1 MAVRSV
7 YGRATGTSPGSVAGL
22 REEVITSAPTI
33 GPAVELQD
41 FSKRFG
47 WNRVLRGIDL
57 RVERGTTLALVGP
70 NGAGKTTLLKCLVT
84 LLHPSGGGGTV
95 CGYDLREET
104 DQIRERVGLVTVRGY
119 IYDDLSAE
127 ENLRFTARMC
137 GLEVSA
143 EGYRA
148 ALARVGLERVA
159 DQRVRTFSTGMRK
172 RVVLA
177 QLRLRPLELALLDEP
192 YAGLDLQGMSL
203 VDEFVREFR
212 AAGTTVIIA
221 SHQAG
226 EATRSA
232 EQTLVLREGRL
243 EPMDHDAA
251 ARSHLSAQDI
261 GAERA

>member
-1 MAVRSV
+1 
-7 YGRATGTSPGSVAGL
+7 L
-22 REEVITSAPTI
+22 K
-33 GPAVELQD
+33 D

>member
-1 MAVRSV
+1 
-7 YGRATGTSPGSVAGL
+7 L
-22 REEVITSAPTI
+22 KE
-33 GPAVELQD
+33 

-47 WNRVLRGIDL
+47 WNRVLRGVDL

-137 GLEVSA
+137 GLDLSA
-143 EGYRA
+143 ESYRA

-212 AAGTTVIIA
+212 ASGTTVIIA

>member
-1 MAVRSV
+1 MS
-7 YGRATGTSPGSVAGL
+7 
-22 REEVITSAPTI
+22 
-33 GPAVELQD
+33 PAVELKD
-41 FSKRFG
+41 LSKRFG

-84 LLHPSGGGGTV
+84 LLHPSGGSGTV
-95 CGYDLREET
+95 CGFDLIEQT
-104 DQIRERVGLVTVRGY
+104 DEIRERVGLLTVRGY

-137 GLEVSA
+137 GLDLRDEDYASA
-143 EGYRA
+143 
-148 ALARVGLERVA
+148 LTRVGLERVA

-192 YAGLDLQGMSL
+192 YAGLDRQGMSL

-243 EPMDHDAA
+243 ESMDHDEA
-251 ARSHLSAQDI
+251 ARSHLSAQNI
-261 GAERA
+261 GAEQA

>member
-1 MAVRSV
+1 MS
-7 YGRATGTSPGSVAGL
+7 
-22 REEVITSAPTI
+22 
-33 GPAVELQD
+33 PAVELKD

-84 LLHPSGGGGTV
+84 LLHPSGGSGSV
-95 CGYDLREET
+95 CGFDLREQT
-104 DQIRERVGLVTVRGY
+104 DEIRERVGLVTVRGY
-119 IYDDLSAE
+119 IYDDLTAE

-137 GLEVSA
+137 GLDLSDQEYQSA
-143 EGYRA
+143 
-148 ALARVGLERVA
+148 LTRVGLDRVA

-192 YAGLDLQGMSL
+192 YAGLDRQGMSL

-232 EQTLVLREGRL
+232 EQTLILREGKL
-243 EPMDHDAA
+243 HPMDHDEA
-251 ARSHLSAQDI
+251 ARSHLSAQNL
-261 GAERA
+261 GAEQA

>member
-1 MAVRSV
+1 MS
-7 YGRATGTSPGSVAGL
+7 
-22 REEVITSAPTI
+22 
-33 GPAVELQD
+33 PAVELTD

-95 CGYDLREET
+95 CGFDLRHQSDE
-104 DQIRERVGLVTVRGY
+104 IRERVGLVTVRGY
-119 IYDDLSAE
+119 VYDDLSAR

-137 GLEVSA
+137 GLDLSA
-143 EGYRA
+143 EDYEA

-192 YAGLDLQGMSL
+192 YAGLDRQGMSL
-203 VDEFVREFR
+203 VDEFVREYR
-212 AAGTTVIIA
+212 ATGTTVIIA

-226 EATRSA
+226 EATRTA
-232 EQTLVLREGRL
+232 EQTLSLREGRL
-243 EPMDHDAA
+243 EPMDHDEA
-251 ARSHLSAQDI
+251 ARTHLSAQNL
-261 GAERA
+261 GAGQA

>member
-1 MAVRSV
+1 MS
-7 YGRATGTSPGSVAGL
+7 
-22 REEVITSAPTI
+22 
-33 GPAVELQD
+33 PAVELKD

-95 CGYDLREET
+95 CGHDIREET
-104 DQIRERVGLVTVRGY
+104 DEIRKRVGLVTVRGY

-127 ENLRFTARMC
+127 ENLRFSARMC
-137 GLEVSA
+137 GLDLSA
-143 EGYRA
+143 EDFRD

-192 YAGLDLQGMSL
+192 YAGLDRQGMSL

-232 EQTLVLREGRL
+232 EQTLVLRGGRL
-243 EPMDHDAA
+243 EPMDHDVA
-251 ARSHLSAQDI
+251 ARSHLSAQDL
-261 GAERA
+261 GAGQA